1 MLPSNKLHQFATNHT
16 TRYYSRMPQTRG
28 HMKRARNEPAESP
41 HRQRTQKVCAD
52 SSTPSTETAGDRV
65 AKAVAAPKAAVKAK
79 AKARAKAEAEA
90 EAEAAVAVKAA
101 AAPKA
106 EAKAKAKAMAEVA
119 AAVKAQAEDE
129 AEAEAAAA
137 VKAKVEAEV
146 AAAAQA
152 QLCNAS
158 SSATPAATGG
168 IKAMIA
174 QLQASVSALK
184 TVNPQLLDKDD
195 LDAVYKAVV
204 ELDKVS
210 DEVQAQQEAV
220 RNPPPEETPLIFDDL
235 VHTLGFLTSED
246 LGSAAQVSRHF
257 SRAVLPAVRYRLD
270 CFGGITSSFELGYK
284 HTLGVPLLA
293 RVEYEFKR
301 LPTVL
306 AQIKSGEAGTEVTEA
321 LDELTDMDPNVLY
334 LHADQLWEKLA
345 ELKDEVDNHSRGELL
360 SCLCEAN
367 IPEDQLA
374 DRVGDLIY
382 ELTRGD
388 ECPTRAYTGLLALRL
403 TKRMPVS
410 VLEKHV
416 DTLVSW
422 LMHDSGFIACQAL
435 EALERMGIEKLASL
449 QLKAKIA
456 SAPVATSSK
465 RQDRSARDQFL
476 SLLAQLPE

>member
-1 MLPSNKLHQFATNHT
+1 MGKAT
-16 TRYYSRMPQTRG
+16 
-28 HMKRARNEPAESP
+28 
-41 HRQRTQKVCAD
+41 
-52 SSTPSTETAGDRV
+52 
-65 AKAVAAPKAAVKAK
+65 
-79 AKARAKAEAEA
+79 
-90 EAEAAVAVKAA
+90 
-101 AAPKA
+101 
-106 EAKAKAKAMAEVA
+106 
-119 AAVKAQAEDE
+119 
-129 AEAEAAAA
+129 
-137 VKAKVEAEV
+137 
-146 AAAAQA
+146 
-152 QLCNAS
+152 
-158 SSATPAATGG
+158 
-168 IKAMIA
+168 IA

-184 TVNPQLLDKDD
+184 TVNPQLLDADD

-204 ELDKVS
+204 DLDRVS
-210 DEVQAQQEAV
+210 DAVQAQQEAV

-306 AQIKSGEAGTEVTEA
+306 AQIKSGEAGTEGTEA

-334 LHADQLWEKLA
+334 LHADQLWEKLG

-403 TKRMPVS
+403 TKRLPVS

>member
-1 MLPSNKLHQFATNHT
+1 
-16 TRYYSRMPQTRG
+16 MPLTRG
-28 HMKRARNEPAESP
+28 RMKRARDEPAESP
-41 HRQRTQKVCAD
+41 PSQRVQKVCD
-52 SSTPSTETAGDRV
+52 DGSTPSTEIAV
-65 AKAVAAPKAAVKAK
+65 EVAAKVVVKAK
-79 AKARAKAEAEA
+79 AKAKAKAAVEVAVEATALKAKAEAEA
-90 EAEAAVAVKAA
+90 EAEAAA
-101 AAPKA
+101 
-106 EAKAKAKAMAEVA
+106 
-119 AAVKAQAEDE
+119 E
-129 AEAEAAAA
+129 AEAEAA
-137 VKAKVEAEV
+137 VEAKVEAG
-146 AAAAQA
+146 AH
-152 QLCNAS
+152 
-158 SSATPAATGG
+158 
-168 IKAMIA
+168 IKATIA

-184 TVNPQLLDKDD
+184 TVNPQLLDADD

-204 ELDKVS
+204 DLDRVS
-210 DEVQAQQEAV
+210 DAVQAQQEAV

-334 LHADQLWEKLA
+334 LHADQLWEKLG

-403 TKRMPVS
+403 TKRLPVS

-416 DTLVSW
+416 DTLMSW

>member
-1 MLPSNKLHQFATNHT
+1 
-16 TRYYSRMPQTRG
+16 MPLTRG
-28 HMKRARNEPAESP
+28 HTKRARNEPAESP
-41 HRQRTQKVCAD
+41 HRQRAQKVCAD
-52 SSTPSTETAGDRV
+52 SSTPSTEIAGDRV
-65 AKAVAAPKAAVKAK
+65 AKAAAAPKAVAPKAAVKAK
-79 AKARAKAEAEA
+79 AKAEAKAKAKA
-90 EAEAAVAVKAA
+90 AVEAAAP
-101 AAPKA
+101 PKA
-106 EAKAKAKAMAEVA
+106 EAKAKAEVA

-257 SRAVLPAVRYRLD
+257 SRAVLPAVRHRLD
-270 CFGGITSSFELGYK
+270 HFGGIFSSFELGYR

-301 LPTVL
+301 LPAIL
-306 AQIKSGEAGTEVTEA
+306 ALIKSGEAGAEVTEA

-334 LHADQLWEKLA
+334 LHADQLWEKLG
-345 ELKDEVDNHSRGELL
+345 ELKDEIDNHSRGELL

-374 DRVGDLIY
+374 DHVADLMY
-382 ELTRGD
+382 ELNRGD

-403 TKRMPVS
+403 TKRMPVP
-410 VLEKHV
+410 VLEMHV

-422 LMHDSGFIACQAL
+422 LMHDSGFIATQAL
-435 EALERMGIEKLASL
+435 EALERMGIAKLASL

-456 SAPVATSSK
+456 SAPVATSTK
-465 RQDRSARDQFL
+465 RQDRSAREQFVG
-476 SLLAQLPE
+476 LLAQLPADKLCSSSLASQL

>member
-1 MLPSNKLHQFATNHT
+1 
-16 TRYYSRMPQTRG
+16 MPLTRG
-28 HMKRARNEPAESP
+28 HMKRARDEPAESP
-41 HRQRTQKVCAD
+41 PKQRAQKVCAD
-52 SSTPSTETAGDRV
+52 GSTPSTEIAGDRV
-65 AKAVAAPKAAVKAK
+65 AKAAAAAPKAVVKAKAKAAVEAAAAVKAK
-79 AKARAKAEAEA
+79 AKA
-90 EAEAAVAVKAA
+90 
-101 AAPKA
+101 
-106 EAKAKAKAMAEVA
+106 
-119 AAVKAQAEDE
+119 E

-137 VKAKVEAEV
+137 VKAKFEAE
-146 AAAAQA
+146 AAQA

-158 SSATPAATGG
+158 SSATPAAAGG

-257 SRAVLPAVRYRLD
+257 SRAVLPAVRHRLD
-270 CFGGITSSFELGYK
+270 HFGGIFSSFELGYR

-301 LPTVL
+301 LPAIL
-306 AQIKSGEAGTEVTEA
+306 ALIKSGEAGAEVTEA

-334 LHADQLWEKLA
+334 LHADQLWEKLG
-345 ELKDEVDNHSRGELL
+345 ELKDEIDNHSRGELL

-374 DRVGDLIY
+374 DHVADLMY
-382 ELTRGD
+382 ELNRGD

-403 TKRMPVS
+403 TKRMPVP
-410 VLEKHV
+410 VLEMHV

-422 LMHDSGFIACQAL
+422 LMHDSGFIATQAL
-435 EALERMGIEKLASL
+435 EALERMGIAKLASL

-456 SAPVATSSK
+456 SAPVATSTK
-465 RQDRSARDQFL
+465 RQDRSAREQFVG
-476 SLLAQLPE
+476 LLAQLPADKLCSSSLASQL